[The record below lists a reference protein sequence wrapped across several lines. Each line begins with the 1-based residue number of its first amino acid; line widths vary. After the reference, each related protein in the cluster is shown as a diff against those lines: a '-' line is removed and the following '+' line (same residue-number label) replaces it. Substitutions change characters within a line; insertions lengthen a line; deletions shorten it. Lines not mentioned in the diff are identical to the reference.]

1 VQRVADLPDARVE
14 SVLYNGLYV
23 IAVNSTVEPLTD
35 PLVKQALA
43 LAIDRQLIIDELW
56 FGQGTVPSQP
66 AVETD
71 FGFDPSLPPLEYNPD
86 RAREL
91 LAEAGYDGTPVV
103 FETTDGYLANDR
115 PMAEA
120 IADMWQQVG
129 VTVDL
134 SIIEQSVRAEK
145 NTNKSFLGVW
155 WSDPTSTLSDPD
167 GMMWRL
173 LGPGGAQDYWRDEEF
188 DRLGAEARS
197 SLDPAVREANYHQM
211 FRILLENLPWI
222 PVLQPFESYG
232 VINYVEWFPYSNQY
246 FNLRAD
252 NLRLVTE

>member
-1 VQRVADLPDARVE
+1 
-14 SVLYNGLYV
+14 
-23 IAVNSTVEPLTD
+23 
-35 PLVKQALA
+35 
-43 LAIDRQLIIDELW
+43 LIIDELW
-56 FGQGTVPSQP
+56 SGQGTVPSQP
-66 AVETD
+66 AVSTD
-71 FGFDPSLPPLEYNPD
+71 FAYNPELPPLAYDPD

-91 LAEAGYDGTPVV
+91 LTEAGYDGTPVV
-103 FETTDGYLANDR
+103 FETTDGYVANDR
-115 PMAEA
+115 VMAEA
-120 IADMWQQVG
+120 IAAMWEEVG

-134 SIIEQSVRAEK
+134 QVIEVSVRAEK

-173 LGPGGAQDYWRDEEF
+173 LGPGGPQDYWRDEEF

-197 SLDPAVREANYHQM
+197 NLDPELREANYHRM
-211 FRILLENLPWI
+211 FEIMLENLPWI
-222 PVLQPFESYG
+222 PILQPYESYG
-232 VINYVEWFPYSNQY
+232 VINYVEWYPYSNQY